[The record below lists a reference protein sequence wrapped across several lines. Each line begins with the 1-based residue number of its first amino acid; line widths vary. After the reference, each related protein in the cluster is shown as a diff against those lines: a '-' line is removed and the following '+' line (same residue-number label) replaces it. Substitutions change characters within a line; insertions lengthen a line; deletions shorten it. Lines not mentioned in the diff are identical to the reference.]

1 MVPVES
7 SAPEDRPGTERDGEM
22 NTGVKIAQT
31 LDCKGL
37 LCPVPIIK
45 LSKAMKAIQV
55 GEVVEMLATDPGSVP
70 DMDAFGRQTGHE
82 IVSRDQQGDVFR
94 FLVRKA
100 K

>member
-1 MVPVES
+1 
-7 SAPEDRPGTERDGEM
+7 M
-22 NTGVKIAQT
+22 NTAVKIAQT

-45 LSKAMKAIQV
+45 LSKAVKAIQV

-94 FLVRKA
+94 FLVRKTT
-100 K
+100 

>member
-1 MVPVES
+1 
-7 SAPEDRPGTERDGEM
+7 M

-45 LSKAMKAIQV
+45 LSKAVKAIQV

-94 FLVRKA
+94 FLVRKT